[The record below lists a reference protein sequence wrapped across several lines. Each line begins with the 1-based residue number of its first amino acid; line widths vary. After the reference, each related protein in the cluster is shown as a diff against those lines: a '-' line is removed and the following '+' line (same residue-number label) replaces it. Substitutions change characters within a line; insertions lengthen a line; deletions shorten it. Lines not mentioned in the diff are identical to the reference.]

1 MFRHAEQPPGVDNEP
16 VPAVHEANRI
26 ERVSGDFPATSRQSE
41 FPNLLT
47 DHPSKS
53 IALIADVPSSA
64 LQMQSCKDCIAT
76 QMQMATGRLFQNP
89 PVFPIFANDLT
100 ISTVHKGLIL
110 DENCVGTTVALETS
124 MIANYEQILS
134 DEAAIPRWKR
144 VLDVALVFLSLP
156 LTLLVGAVIALV
168 IRVVSPGPIFFK
180 QERVGHLGKRFMI
193 VKFRTMK
200 VNADTSVH
208 TGHTTMLMRS
218 DAPMLKMDAKG
229 DSRIIPFGTW
239 IRAAGLDE
247 LPQLLNVLRGE
258 MTLVGPRPCLPVE
271 FEQFNDWRRERF
283 NTLPGLTGL
292 WQVSG
297 KNNTTFHEMVQLDI
311 EYSRTKTLALD
322 LEIIVRTVPALLVQV
337 GEMRQC
343 RKQKSTAA
351 QGNPTPANA
360 TAQPDLSHCRT
371 CRRNSAF
378 PSRNSKNFGRN
389 VRPIVGPL

>member
-1 MFRHAEQPPGVDNEP
+1 
-16 VPAVHEANRI
+16 
-26 ERVSGDFPATSRQSE
+26 
-41 FPNLLT
+41 
-47 DHPSKS
+47 
-53 IALIADVPSSA
+53 
-64 LQMQSCKDCIAT
+64 
-76 QMQMATGRLFQNP
+76 
-89 PVFPIFANDLT
+89 
-100 ISTVHKGLIL
+100 
-110 DENCVGTTVALETS
+110 
-124 MIANYEQILS
+124 MIANYEQTFS
-134 DEAAIPRWKR
+134 DEVVIPRWKR
-144 VLDVALVFLSLP
+144 ALDVTLVL
-156 LTLLVGAVIALV
+156 LTLPMLILIGTLVALI

-180 QERVGHLGKRFMI
+180 QERVGHLGRRFMI

-247 LPQLLNVLRGE
+247 LPQLMNVLRGE

-271 FEQFNDWRRERF
+271 FEQFNDWRQERF

-311 EYSRTKTLALD
+311 EYSRNKTLALD
-322 LEIIVRTVPALLVQV
+322 LEIIVRTIPALIVQV
-337 GEMRQC
+337 GEMREC
-343 RKQKSTAA
+343 RKQKQAAVPVTA
-351 QGNPTPANA
+351 PVMNA
-360 TAQPDLSHCRT
+360 VAQPDLSNCRT
-371 CRRNSAF
+371 YRRNSAF

-389 VRPIVGPL
+389 IRPIVGPL